1 MARDRWI
8 IAIKLKPG
16 KHGLQAHE
24 RKRKHIERVKWIN
37 EGERKE
43 DARDES
49 RERVAERIN
58 IDHRRFYV
66 RGTDGSVTMVKTYQR
81 PDGSWYLRTKRDRSR
96 QDNLLA
102 LETF

>member
-16 KHGLQAHE
+16 KHLLQAHE
-24 RKRKHIERVKWIN
+24 RKRKHIERVKWIKD
-37 EGERKE
+37 GESKE

-49 RERVAERIN
+49 RERVAERID

-66 RGTDGSVTMVKTYQR
+66 CGTDGSVALVKTYQR
-81 PDGSWYLRTKRDRSR
+81 SNGRWYLRTKRDRSKK
-96 QDNLLA
+96 DNLLA